1 MSTTIT
7 QLFVVVYS
15 SAIINCIVGAL
26 LFLWLQLLLELTY
39 FLLCVIGVLNSIKK
53 AKLVLLLE

>member
-7 QLFVVVYS
+7 QLFVVIVYRS
-15 SAIINCIVGAL
+15 SSIVGAL

-39 FLLCVIGVLNSIKK
+39 CLLCVIGSIKK

>member
-39 FLLCVIGVLNSIKK
+39 FLLCVIGSIKK

>member
-7 QLFVVVYS
+7 QLSVVVYS

-39 FLLCVIGVLNSIKK
+39 FLLCVIGSIKK